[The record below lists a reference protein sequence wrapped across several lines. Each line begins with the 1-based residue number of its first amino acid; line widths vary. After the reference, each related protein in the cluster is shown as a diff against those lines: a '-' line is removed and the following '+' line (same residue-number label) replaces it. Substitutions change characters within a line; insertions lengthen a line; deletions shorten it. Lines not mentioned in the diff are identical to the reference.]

1 MPDTGALNAYPKFSA
16 VICADWGK
24 VRLATEL
31 GLSRRFD
38 DISTTWKGPQHIG
51 AENVL
56 L

>member
-1 MPDTGALNAYPKFSA
+1 MPGH
-16 VICADWGK
+16 
-24 VRLATEL
+24 VRLATDL